1 MINFDRCND
10 SCNTLGDPSVRIY
23 VANKTEDVNLNIFN
37 MIAGIN
43 GSKALTKHISCER
56 TCKFDGRKCSS
67 DRK

>member
-1 MINFDRCND
+1 MINLDRCND

-43 GSKALTKHISCER
+43 IYHANVHVSLMAKNVTQIESRITIKV
-56 TCKFDGRKCSS
+56 
-67 DRK
+67 